1 MARNQGKNNNVN
13 WGICTNTSG
22 KEDGT
27 PCSKCQNK
35 EKQAIRTSKEFVC
48 EECHE
53 PLTKI
58 APPKKTPW
66 ALIIGIATVAIGL
79 VVGGYFL
86 FSSIIAKKEAR
97 QLEIQQQEKE
107 RVEDSISRAEALREA
122 EVQCREDSL
131 RIAKEIQLAKKQH
144 EEDSIR
150 IADSI
155 AKAKLTKPVVNTGN
169 WGTCKWKGV
178 ATYEGPM
185 QGGKPH
191 GGGGALKFQ
200 KPYTLDLKDGVG
212 GKLEIKAGENVRNS
226 KFNNGELIQGELQR
240 NDGTHKWFNI
250 GA

>member
-1 MARNQGKNNNVN
+1 MAEKK
-13 WGICTNTSG
+13 GICRNYVNCPLAD
-22 KEDGT
+22 KEEIQIVDDI
-27 PCSKCQNK
+27 N
-35 EKQAIRTSKEFVC
+35 FVC
-48 EECHE
+48 QHCHQPLE
-53 PLTKI
+53 PADNNTGGKGGFDN
-58 APPKKTPW
+58 KKK
-66 ALIIGIATVAIGL
+66 LLLKRIGIATVAIGL

-122 EVQCREDSL
+122 EAQCREDSL

-150 IADSI
+150 VADSI
-155 AKAKLTKPVVNTGN
+155 AKAKMTKPVKTGN

-191 GGGGALKFQ
+191 GGGGTLKFNSY
-200 KPYTLDLKDGVG
+200 YTLDLKDGNG
-212 GKLEIKAGENVRNS
+212 TKIYIKPGESIHNV
-226 KFNNGELIQGELQR
+226 KMDHGALIQGELHR
-240 NDGTHKWFNI
+240 NDGTRPWINI
-250 GA
+250 GH

>member
-1 MARNQGKNNNVN
+1 MAEKK
-13 WGICTNTSG
+13 GICRNYVNCPLAD
-22 KEDGT
+22 KEEIQIVDDI
-27 PCSKCQNK
+27 N
-35 EKQAIRTSKEFVC
+35 FVC
-48 EECHE
+48 QHCHQPLE
-53 PLTKI
+53 PADNNTGGKGGFDN
-58 APPKKTPW
+58 KKK
-66 ALIIGIATVAIGL
+66 LLLKRIGIATVAIGL

-212 GKLEIKAGENVRNS
+212 GKLEIRAGDGIRNA
-226 KFNNGELIQGELQR
+226 KCKNGELIQGELQR
-240 NDGTHKWFNI
+240 NNGNRKWFNI